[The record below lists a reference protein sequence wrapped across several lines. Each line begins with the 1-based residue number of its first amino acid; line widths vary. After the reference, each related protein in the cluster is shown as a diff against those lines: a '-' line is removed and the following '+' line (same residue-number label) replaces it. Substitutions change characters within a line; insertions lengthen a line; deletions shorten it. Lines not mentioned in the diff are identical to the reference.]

1 MKITKTILFYI
12 SCCQGPPSVVP
23 QQLCFLHFVVPPF
36 RSFPSFIRS
45 FAIDM
50 QIDDSLAFSLSTC
63 CQLLSFHLA
72 TKSLSRC
79 VVRLLIV
86 PINLSSRPGSNT
98 CLFFFYFFLS
108 CVNLFVKLS
117 AFQHEL
123 EYSSGKCR
131 RVILSHTSLTY
142 EDVPAIHRHLCRI
155 DDIRHSIYERDQ
167 SSVYKVK
174 TVSNSIFFY
183 KLPFIFFTD
192 TRQIFTN
199 SRLFFYTLRFIF
211 LRTPGKT
218 FLRTSVPNN
227 WSL

>member
-1 MKITKTILFYI
+1 MSCRRLTAATTMKYELETLKFVLRIKKLKITKKY
-12 SCCQGPPSVVP
+12 PV
-23 QQLCFLHFVVPPF
+23 LHF
-36 RSFPSFIRS
+36 
-45 FAIDM
+45 
-50 QIDDSLAFSLSTC
+50 
-63 CQLLSFHLA
+63 LSF
-72 TKSLSRC
+72 
-79 VVRLLIV
+79 
-86 PINLSSRPGSNT
+86 
-98 CLFFFYFFLS
+98 FFFYFSLS

-183 KLPFIFFTD
+183 KLPLIFFTD
-192 TRQIFTN
+192 TR
-199 SRLFFYTLRFIF
+199 
-211 LRTPGKT
+211 
-218 FLRTSVPNN
+218 
-227 WSL
+227 